1 MFFLYQFFLGST
13 ACGFQSHWF
22 MKLFCGW
29 AVLLKVETRVM
40 KTHLLALQDF
50 TESQLQAFLDRAQV
64 LKQEAREGKRHHQLA
79 GRTICM
85 LFEKPSTRTRVSFE
99 SAMYKMGGQVI
110 FMSAKETQLGR
121 GEPLKDTARVLARYV
136 DGIVVRT
143 FGQEVVEELA
153 RYSDVPVIN
162 ALTDLHHPC
171 QILSD
176 IMTVIEKKGA
186 PEELKIVW
194 LGDGN
199 NMANSWIQAAS
210 LLGFSLTLACPDGY
224 DPDPEIL
231 KVANEQASQPITVL
245 RDPAEVVQGADVI
258 NVDVWASMGQ
268 EDEALTRLDI
278 FRPYQLN
285 ADLLAR
291 AAADVVVLHCL
302 PAHREE
308 EITEEVLEG
317 LQCVAFDQAENKMH
331 MHKAILEYMI
341 NGIN

>member
-1 MFFLYQFFLGST
+1 MNS
-13 ACGFQSHWF
+13 
-22 MKLFCGW
+22 
-29 AVLLKVETRVM
+29 
-40 KTHLLALQDF
+40 HLLALQDF
-50 TESQLQAFLDRAQV
+50 SEQELRDLLERARV
-64 LKQEAREGKRHHQLA
+64 LKEERGNGVRHRQLE
-79 GRTICM
+79 GRTVCL

-99 SAMYKMGGQVI
+99 SAMYGMGGRVI
-110 FMSAKETQLGR
+110 FMSAKESQLGR

-176 IMTVIEKKGA
+176 IMTVIEKKGD
-186 PEELKIVW
+186 PRELKIVW

-210 LLGFSLTLACPDGY
+210 VLGFPLTLACPEGY
-224 DPDPEIL
+224 DPDPAIL
-231 KVANEQASQPITVL
+231 EVARERGRQPIKVV
-245 RDPAEVVQGADVI
+245 RDPVAAVQGADVI

-268 EDEALTRLDI
+268 EDEAEKRLDI

-285 ADLLAR
+285 AGILFR
-291 AAADVVVLHCL
+291 ASSDAVVLHCL

-317 LQCVAFDQAENKMH
+317 PQSVVFDQAENKMH
-331 MHKAILEYMI
+331 MHKAILEQMI
-341 NGIN
+341 NRGVE